1 MIRTLRK
8 KFILVMMGIV
18 TGMLILIFVL
28 VYNFTAW
35 NLNSQADS
43 LLETLL
49 NSPQPA
55 KTALPYFTV
64 TVSSW
69 GSLRV
74 EGATDFEI
82 ENEALIQALLDAVN
96 ASGSKSGVLREY
108 NLHYRVRTGFP
119 DRKIAFVDIS
129 SHQSTLWALVQISIV
144 IGVVSIAAFFFISV
158 LLAKWAVAP
167 VEKAWQKQKQFI
179 SDASH
184 ELKTPLTV
192 IISNAEL
199 LQEEYAEETDRS
211 RYCSNILT
219 MSGQMRH
226 LVEGMLELARADSG
240 KTKALFRPLNLSALV
255 FRAALPFEPVLFERQ
270 LTLETEITPDIFL
283 TGSESHLHQ
292 VVEILLDNAA
302 KYAMPGIVKLTL
314 SRQGRS
320 ALLAVSN
327 PGAPIP
333 PEDRERIFER
343 FYRVDTARERNGSFG
358 LGLSIARAIVS
369 DHGGKIWA
377 DSNETGSCFFVQLPM

>member
-8 KFILVMMGIV
+8 KFVLVTTGIA
-18 TGMLILIFVL
+18 TGMLILIFFL
-28 VYNFTAW
+28 VYNFTAR

-49 NSPQPA
+49 NSPQPV

-64 TVSSW
+64 TANAW
-69 GSLRV
+69 GGLRV

-82 ENEALIQALLDAVN
+82 ENEALVQALLDAVT

-108 NLHYRVRTGFP
+108 DLHYRVRNGHTEQ
-119 DRKIAFVDIS
+119 KIAFVDIS

-144 IGVVSIAAFFFISV
+144 IGIASIVAFLFLSV

-192 IISNAEL
+192 IMSNAEL
-199 LQEEYAEETDRS
+199 LQGEDAEEADRS
-211 RYCSNILT
+211 RYCGNILT

-240 KTKALFRPLNLSALV
+240 NTKTLFRPLNLSELV
-255 FRAALPFEPVLFERQ
+255 SRAALPFEPVLFERQ
-270 LTLETEITPDIFL
+270 LILESEITPDMPL
-283 TGSESHLHQ
+283 LGSENHLRQ

-302 KYAMPGIVKLTL
+302 KYAAPGIVRLTL
-314 SRQGRS
+314 SRQGRN
-320 ALLAVSN
+320 ALLSVSS

-333 PEDRERIFER
+333 PEAREQIFER
-343 FYRVDTARERNGSFG
+343 FYRVDTARARNGSFG
-358 LGLSIARAIVS
+358 LGLSIARAIVT

-377 DSNETGSCFFVQLPM
+377 DSNETGNCFFVQLPL